1 MASGDDPPTP
11 PSPRAPLDPEERA
24 DAQWEI
30 LARREA
36 RIAEHAGGAPSRI
49 PGRIRWWVAAFF
61 IIALI
66 VVFRDRIAE
75 WLPGF

>member
-49 PGRIRWWVAAFF
+49 SGRIRWWVAAFF

>member
-1 MASGDDPPTP
+1 MQDQPP
-11 PSPRAPLDPEERA
+11 RRDLEQRA

-36 RIAEHAGGAPSRI
+36 RLEQLAPKSASRI
-49 PGRIRWWVAAFF
+49 PGRIRWWIAAFF
-61 IIALI
+61 IIALVI
-66 VVFRDRIAE
+66 VFRDRIAA

>member
-11 PSPRAPLDPEERA
+11 TPPPLRDPEDRA

-36 RIAEHAGGAPSRI
+36 RLAEHAAGSAPRI
-49 PGRIRWWVAAFF
+49 PRRIRWWVAAFF
-61 IIALI
+61 IIALV

>member
-1 MASGDDPPTP
+1 MASGDDSPTSPPP
-11 PSPRAPLDPEERA
+11 PRDAEDRA

-36 RIAEHAGGAPSRI
+36 RIAEHAAGAAPRI
-49 PGRIRWWVAAFF
+49 PRRIRWWIAAFF
-61 IIALI
+61 IIALV

>member
-1 MASGDDPPTP
+1 MASGDDSPTP
-11 PSPRAPLDPEERA
+11 PPRDPEDRA

-36 RIAEHAGGAPSRI
+36 RLAQHAAASPSRI
-49 PGRIRWWVAAFF
+49 PGRVRWWIAAFF
-61 IIALI
+61 IIALVI
-66 VVFRDRIAE
+66 VFRDRIAA